1 MIAMVLRHII
11 SPSRRLNTHSPH
23 TNTPRRSP
31 TKRKS
36 DRKSRTARRSGHIP
50 NRARI
55 ASMSPSSSTGTAI
68 LSSPRIRPPS
78 RSSLPTPSTPTRTV
92 IHTHIH
98 TNSPSIHRT
107 SCETAV
113 TWCRRMKKPS
123 AARPTKLME
132 ESHSGGREGAV
143 LLWNVYR

>member
-1 MIAMVLRHII
+1 MEIDRLRKELYSTQHGKPDQTKAFEIKKLLEII
-11 SPSRRLNTHSPH
+11 DKMTEENT
-23 TNTPRRSP
+23 TL
-31 TKRKS
+31 K
-36 DRKSRTARRSGHIP
+36 
-50 NRARI
+50 
-55 ASMSPSSSTGTAI
+55 AI

-113 TWCRRMKKPS
+113 T
-123 AARPTKLME
+123 
-132 ESHSGGREGAV
+132 
-143 LLWNVYR
+143 